1 MADHTI
7 NALSA
12 AARALDEV
20 IFDAVDAGHPLAREQ
35 TRLVSK
41 YLKLLQSRLEYA
53 YDRNRFE
60 LSHYTDLAGDL
71 LADAGTLSPAIAAA
85 LGLAAEEGRR
95 LRDLPGAR
103 APDLQAAA
111 QRLAAIITALIRTA
125 ADADPVLRGR
135 VEAAVLLSSK
145 SLLDAQR
152 AWFLPQGWEPDPT
165 VVPPIAGAFALAK
178 RPADPARARRLM
190 PPRR

>member
-1 MADHTI
+1 MANHTI

-12 AARALDEV
+12 AARALDDV
-20 IFDAVDAGHPLAREQ
+20 VFDAVDPGHPLAREQ

-41 YLKLLQSRLEYA
+41 YLKLLHSRLEYA

-71 LADAGTLSPAIAAA
+71 LADARTLSPAIATA
-85 LGLAAEEGRR
+85 LDSAVEEGRR

-103 APDLQAAA
+103 APNLQAAA

-125 ADADPVLRGR
+125 AGAEPALRQR
-135 VEAAVLLSSK
+135 VEGAVLLASK

-152 AWFLPQGWEPDPT
+152 AWFLPQGWEPDPS
-165 VVPPIAGAFALAK
+165 VVPPIEGVFAV
-178 RPADPARARRLM
+178 
-190 PPRR
+190 PPRPTLRTT

>member
-12 AARALDEV
+12 AARAMDDV
-20 IFDAVDAGHPLAREQ
+20 IFDAVDPNHPLAREQ

-60 LSHYTDLAGDL
+60 LSHYTDLAASL
-71 LADAGTLSPAIAAA
+71 LDEAGTLSPAIAEALDAA
-85 LGLAAEEGRR
+85 IADGRQ

-103 APDLQAAA
+103 APDLQVGA
-111 QRLAAIITALIRTA
+111 QRLAAIVTALIRTA
-125 ADADPVLRGR
+125 ACADPALRKR
-135 VEAAVLLSSK
+135 VETTVLLASR

-152 AWFLPQGWEPDPT
+152 AWFLPQGWEPDPS
-165 VVPPIAGAFALAK
+165 VVPPIESAFVLPG
-178 RPADPARARRLM
+178 RP
-190 PPRR
+190 

>member
-12 AARALDEV
+12 AARALDDV
-20 IFDAVDAGHPLAREQ
+20 IFDAVDPGHPLAREQ

-41 YLKLLQSRLEYA
+41 YLKLLHTRLEYA

-60 LSHYTDLAGDL
+60 LSHYIDLGGDL
-71 LADAGTLSPAIAAA
+71 LGDAATLSPAIAAA
-85 LGLAAEEGRR
+85 LGTAVEQGQR
-95 LRDLPGAR
+95 LRELPGAR
-103 APDLQAAA
+103 APDLQAGA

-125 ADADPVLRGR
+125 AGAEPARRQR
-135 VEAAVLLSSK
+135 VESAVLLASR

-152 AWFLPQGWEPDPT
+152 AWFLPQGWEPDPA
-165 VVPPIAGAFALAK
+165 VVPPIEGAFVLAHGPQS
-178 RPADPARARRLM
+178 RGST
-190 PPRR
+190 

>member
-41 YLKLLQSRLEYA
+41 YLKLLHSRLEYA

-60 LSHYTDLAGDL
+60 LGHYTDLGSNL
-71 LADAGTLSPAIAAA
+71 LADAATLSPAIATALSAA
-85 LGLAAEEGRR
+85 VEEGQR
-95 LRDLPGAR
+95 LRDLAGAR
-103 APDLQAAA
+103 APDLQAGA
-111 QRLAAIITALIRTA
+111 QRLAAIISALIRTA
-125 ADADPVLRGR
+125 AGAAPALRQR
-135 VEAAVLLSSK
+135 VETAVLLASK

-152 AWFLPQGWEPDPT
+152 AWFLPQGWEPDPKL
-165 VVPPIAGAFALAK
+165 VPPIAGAFTLAQVPQGP
-178 RPADPARARRLM
+178 RVQQ
-190 PPRR
+190 PPQPR

>member
-12 AARALDEV
+12 AARALDDV
-20 IFDAVDAGHPLAREQ
+20 IFDAVDPGHPLAREQ

-71 LADAGTLSPAIAAA
+71 LADARTLSPAIATA
-85 LGLAAEEGRR
+85 LGLAVEEGRR

-111 QRLAAIITALIRTA
+111 QRLAAIVTALIRTVA
-125 ADADPVLRGR
+125 SAEQALRQR
-135 VEAAVLLSSK
+135 VETAVLLASK

-152 AWFLPQGWEPDPT
+152 VWFLPQGWEPDPT
-165 VVPPIAGAFALAK
+165 VVPPIEGAFALPQ
-178 RPADPARARRLM
+178 RPK
-190 PPRR
+190 PRGTP

>member
-12 AARALDEV
+12 AARALDDV
-20 IFDAVDAGHPLAREQ
+20 IFDAIDPGHPLAREQ

-41 YLKLLQSRLEYA
+41 YLRLLQSRLEYA

-60 LSHYTDLAGDL
+60 LSHYTDLAEAL
-71 LADAGTLSPAIAAA
+71 LADAGILSPAIATA
-85 LGLAAEEGRR
+85 LGSAIAEGRG
-95 LRDLPGAR
+95 LRDLAGAR

-111 QRLAAIITALIRTA
+111 QRTAAIVTALIRTA
-125 ADADPVLRGR
+125 AGAEPALRQRVESAVLRASR
-135 VEAAVLLSSK
+135 

-152 AWFLPQGWEPDPT
+152 AWFLPQGWEPDPS
-165 VVPPIAGAFALAK
+165 VVPPIESAFVL
-178 RPADPARARRLM
+178 
-190 PPRR
+190 PRRV

>member
-7 NALSA
+7 NALGA
-12 AARALDEV
+12 AARALDDV
-20 IFDAVDAGHPLAREQ
+20 IFDAVDPGHPLAREQ

-41 YLKLLQSRLEYA
+41 YLKLLHSRLEYA

-60 LSHYTDLAGDL
+60 LSHYTDLAAEL
-71 LADAGTLSPAIAAA
+71 LADARILSPAIASA
-85 LGLAAEEGRR
+85 LAPAVEEGLR

-111 QRLAAIITALIRTA
+111 QRLAAIVTALIRTV
-125 ADADPVLRGR
+125 ADADPALRQR
-135 VEAAVLLSSK
+135 VEGAVLQASK

-165 VVPPIAGAFALAK
+165 RVPPIEGAFALPVASK
-178 RPADPARARRLM
+178 RPS
-190 PPRR
+190 

>member
-1 MADHTI
+1 MADHTL

-12 AARALDEV
+12 AARAMDDV
-20 IFDAVDAGHPLAREQ
+20 IFDAVDPGHPLAREQ

-60 LSHYTDLAGDL
+60 LGHYTDLAADL
-71 LADAGTLSPAIAAA
+71 LADAGTLSPAIAEA
-85 LGLAAEEGRR
+85 LGVAVAEGRR

-111 QRLAAIITALIRTA
+111 QRLAAAVTALIRTA
-125 ADADPVLRGR
+125 AGAEPALRQR
-135 VEAAVLLSSK
+135 VEGTVLGASK
-145 SLLDAQR
+145 ALLDAQR

-165 VVPPIAGAFALAK
+165 VVPPIETAFVL
-178 RPADPARARRLM
+178 
-190 PPRR
+190 PRRP

>member
-7 NALSA
+7 NALNA

-20 IFDAVDAGHPLAREQ
+20 IFDAVDPGHPLAREQ

-41 YLKLLQSRLEYA
+41 YLKLLHSRLEYA

-60 LSHYTDLAGDL
+60 LSHYTDLAADL
-71 LADAGTLSPAIAAA
+71 LADAGMLSPAIATAIGSA
-85 LGLAAEEGRR
+85 VEEGRR

-103 APDLQAAA
+103 APALQAAA
-111 QRLAAIITALIRTA
+111 QRLAAIIAALIRTA
-125 ADADPVLRGR
+125 ASADPALRR
-135 VEAAVLLSSK
+135 RIEAAVLVASK

-152 AWFLPQGWEPDPT
+152 SWFLPQGWEPDPA
-165 VVPPIAGAFALAK
+165 VVPPIEGAFALPQ
-178 RPADPARARRLM
+178 RPLPGRT
-190 PPRR
+190 

>member
-12 AARALDEV
+12 AARALDDV
-20 IFDAVDAGHPLAREQ
+20 IFDAVDPGHPLAREQ
-35 TRLVSK
+35 TRLISK

-60 LSHYTDLAGDL
+60 LSHYTDLGGGL
-71 LADAGTLSPAIAAA
+71 LADAASLSPVIAAA
-85 LGLAAEEGRR
+85 LGAAVEAGRR
-95 LRDLPGAR
+95 QRDLAGAR
-103 APDLQAAA
+103 APDLQASA

-125 ADADPVLRGR
+125 AGTEPALRQR
-135 VEAAVLLSSK
+135 IETAVLLASK
-145 SLLDAQR
+145 TLLDAQR

-165 VVPPIAGAFALAK
+165 LVPPIKGAFVLPHGPK
-178 RPADPARARRLM
+178 S
-190 PPRR
+190 PRST

>member
-12 AARALDEV
+12 AARALDDV
-20 IFDAVDAGHPLAREQ
+20 IFDAVDPGHPLAREQ

-60 LSHYTDLAGDL
+60 LSHYTDLGATL
-71 LADAGTLSPAIAAA
+71 LVDAATLSPAIAAA
-85 LGLAAEEGRR
+85 LGPVVEAGRR
-95 LRDLPGAR
+95 LRELPGAR

-125 ADADPVLRGR
+125 AGTEEPVLRQR
-135 VEAAVLLSSK
+135 VETVVVLASK

-165 VVPPIAGAFALAK
+165 GVPPIEGAFALAQ
-178 RPADPARARRLM
+178 PAQPRAIT
-190 PPRR
+190 